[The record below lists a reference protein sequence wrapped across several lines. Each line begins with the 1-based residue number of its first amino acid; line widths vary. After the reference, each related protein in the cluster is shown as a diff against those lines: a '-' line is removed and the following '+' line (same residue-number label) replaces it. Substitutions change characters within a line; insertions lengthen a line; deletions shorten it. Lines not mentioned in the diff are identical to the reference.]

1 MTQSI
6 KWGFYGSGIVAQD
19 VAADFSQVS
28 GAAIAAVAS
37 RTQKSAQ
44 QFAKRFNVPKVYES
58 LEQMLEDSA
67 LDVIYIATPH
77 HLHQQHSLSCLQ
89 AGKAIV
95 CEKPFTVSAAEAKV
109 VIKAARQRNLF
120 CMEAMWMRFFPL
132 VQAAKK
138 RIADNELGDIQLI
151 RADFGYP
158 TPFNPDG
165 RFFNTKLAG
174 GALLDRGI
182 YPISLTQYLLG
193 NPETIASEAYIG
205 ATGVDE
211 HSSCTLQYQSGAIA
225 SLSSTLRELGT
236 NEAVITGS
244 KNTLKIHDPFY
255 RPSSVSLRPTKT
267 GAVAKQLAQS
277 SLIQTTKNNPAV
289 QSFRKIAAPIK
300 RMIRGKTTTTSFPG
314 NGYQFEIQE
323 ATRCLQQGLIESP
336 IMPLED
342 TLSVLKIMDTMREQW
357 ENKTQ

>member
-6 KWGFYGSGIVAQD
+6 QWGFYGSGIVAQD
-19 VAADFSQVS
+19 VAADFSHVS
-28 GAAIAAVAS
+28 DARIAAVSS
-37 RTQKSAQ
+37 RTLTSAR
-44 QFAKRFNVPKVYES
+44 QFAKKFNVPKVYES
-58 LEQMLEDSA
+58 LALMLEDPE
-67 LDVIYIATPH
+67 LDIIYIATPH

-95 CEKPFTVSAAEAKV
+95 CEKPFTVSAAEAEI
-109 VIKAARQRNLF
+109 VIAAARQRNLF

-138 RIADNELGDIQLI
+138 RIAENELGDIQLI
-151 RADFGYP
+151 QADFGYP
-158 TPFNPDG
+158 TPFDPDN
-165 RFFNTKLAG
+165 RFFNTELAG

-182 YPISLTQYLLG
+182 YPISLAQYLLG
-193 NPETIASEAYIG
+193 NPKTISSEAHIG

-211 HSSCTLQYQSGAIA
+211 HSSCTLQYSSGTIA
-225 SLSSTLRELGT
+225 LLSSTLRGLGT

-244 KNTLKIHDPFY
+244 KSTLKIHDPFY
-255 RPSSVSLRPTKT
+255 RPSSVSLRPTKV
-267 GAVAKQLAQS
+267 GAIAKRLAQS
-277 SLIQTTKNNPAV
+277 GLKQTIKNNPVV

-300 RMIRGKTTTTSFPG
+300 RIIRGKTTTANFPG

-323 ATRCLQQGLIESP
+323 ATRCLQQGLQESP

-342 TLSVLKIMDTMREQW
+342 TLSVLQIMDTMREQW
-357 ENKTQ
+357 NNKTP